1 MDRDPQHVLGYY
13 KFELG
18 CNGTIGSD
26 DMLILNGGYQQ
37 KHFIKI
43 IKKYIEIYVR
53 CEVCQGYSS
62 KIEKDVKTRLEFLKC
77 SKCGASRTVPPIG
90 KTF

>member
-1 MDRDPQHVLGYY
+1 MDRDPQHVLGFF

-43 IKKYIEIYVR
+43 IKKYIEVYVR
-53 CEVCQGYSS
+53 CEVCHGYNS

-77 SKCGASRTVPPIG
+77 GKCGASRTVPPIG